1 MNSARPGCLIAQHE
15 PAPLED
21 LVQTIEAAL
30 RDNSR
35 SLVILDRHTN
45 VWQAHTWQSIYEL
58 GCRVAADLT
67 SGTGQAD
74 RTPIGIVG
82 EPTAELAS
90 IVIGSWIAG
99 RPITVLPGSVRG
111 ASADGWAHATV
122 GRLSDIGCQI
132 VYSNGI
138 QLEQL
143 RSGAG
148 TLTLRDMR
156 SVSVLRPGKVAQVDV
171 SEECAAILQGTAGS
185 TGVPKTAVQS
195 RRAVLWHFRA
205 VANRLGLKPAHD
217 VLCSWLPLYHDLG
230 LLMLVL
236 AMSSG
241 MTLWLTSPAMF
252 SRAPLNW
259 IDWLSQSKATMLPAP
274 NFAYD
279 LVGRYAKRIGQAD
292 LSAIRVAL
300 NGGEPVD
307 CFAMERFGAEMDR
320 FGFDP
325 GALTPAYG
333 LAEATCGLTMPE
345 PGLGLR
351 YDSLHPAGTAA
362 PIRHA
367 LLGRP
372 FEGVD
377 IRIVP
382 AGMDTRAAADRITG
396 EVEFRGPTTMSG
408 YLHHDRV
415 VGPHDWCPT
424 GDIGYLVDGELVICG
439 RLKEM
444 MTFAGRNLFP
454 QQIEEVAAR
463 IPGIDRGAVVATTI
477 HPDSANVGQRTALV
491 IVAEYRGNAEHG
503 PVTDQICELVASE
516 CGVVPS
522 KVALV
527 ARGKLPRTTSG
538 KLRRLA
544 VGSWFAAN

>member
-1 MNSARPGCLIAQHE
+1 LM
-15 PAPLED
+15 
-21 LVQTIEAAL
+21 
-30 RDNSR
+30 
-35 SLVILDRHTN
+35 ILDRHTN
-45 VWQAHTWQSIYEL
+45 IWQAHSWQSVYEL
-58 GCRVAADLT
+58 GCRVAADLRC
-67 SGTGQAD
+67 GTEKAE

-82 EPTAELAS
+82 EPTVELAG
-90 IVIGSWIAG
+90 IIIGSWISG
-99 RPITVLPGSVRG
+99 RPIAVLPGSVRG
-111 ASADGWAHATV
+111 ASADGWAQATV
-122 GRLSDIGCQI
+122 VRLSDMGCQM
-132 VYSNGI
+132 VYCSGA

-143 RSGAG
+143 RGCES
-148 TLTLRDMR
+148 TLTLCDMR
-156 SVSVLRPGKVAQVDV
+156 SVAALRPGQVASVDV

-195 RRAVLWHFRA
+195 RRAVVRHFRA
-205 VANRLGLKPAHD
+205 VADRLGLHPAHD

-241 MTLWLTSPAMF
+241 ATLWLTSPAAF

-279 LVGRYAKRIGQAD
+279 LVGRYAKRISGAD

-307 CFAMERFGAEMDR
+307 CLAMQRFGAEMER
-320 FGFDP
+320 FGFDQR
-325 GALTPAYG
+325 ALVPAYG

-345 PGLGLR
+345 PGRGLR
-351 YDSLHPAGTAA
+351 YDRLYPAGESTS
-362 PIRHA
+362 IRHA

-372 FEGVD
+372 FDGVD
-377 IRIVP
+377 IRIAPGRV
-382 AGMDTRAAADRITG
+382 DTPETPDRLTG

-408 YLHHDRV
+408 YLNDERV
-415 VGPHDWCPT
+415 FGPHDWCPT
-424 GDIGYLVDGELVICG
+424 GDIGYLLDGELVICG

-463 IPGIDRGAVVATTI
+463 IPGIDRGAVVATTVN
-477 HPDSANVGQRTALV
+477 PSAENISQRSALV
-491 IVAEYRGNAEHG
+491 IVAEYRGAAQHG

-522 KVALV
+522 KVELV
-527 ARGKLPRTTSG
+527 ARGQLPRTTSG

-544 VGSWFAAN
+544 VGSWFAAK

>member
-1 MNSARPGCLIAQHE
+1 VNGDRPRWLTGQRD
-15 PAPLED
+15 PAPLG
-21 LVQTIEAAL
+21 LVQTIEAVL

-35 SLVILDRHTN
+35 SLMILDRHTN
-45 VWQAHTWQSIYEL
+45 VWQAHSWRSVYEL
-58 GCRVAADLT
+58 GCRVAADLRC
-67 SGTGQAD
+67 GTEEAE

-82 EPTAELAS
+82 EPTVELAG
-90 IVIGSWIAG
+90 IIIGSWISG

-111 ASADGWAHATV
+111 ACADGWAQATLV
-122 GRLSDIGCQI
+122 RLRDIGCQI
-132 VYSNGI
+132 VYCYGA

-143 RSGAG
+143 QSCDG

-156 SVSVLRPGKVAQVDV
+156 SVAALRPGKVAPVDV

-195 RRAVLWHFRA
+195 RRAVLRHFRA
-205 VANRLGLKPAHD
+205 VADRLGLQPAHD

-241 MTLWLTSPAMF
+241 MTLWLTSPAAF

-279 LVGRYAKRIGQAD
+279 LVGRYAKRISEAD

-307 CFAMERFGAEMDR
+307 CLAMKRFGAEMER
-320 FGFDP
+320 FGFDRR
-325 GALTPAYG
+325 ALTPAYG

-351 YDSLHPAGTAA
+351 YDRLHPAGESA

-372 FEGVD
+372 FDGVD

-382 AGMDTRAAADRITG
+382 GRVDTPAAPGRVTG

-408 YLHHDRV
+408 YLNDDCV
-415 VGPHDWCPT
+415 LGPQDWCPT

-463 IPGIDRGAVVATTI
+463 IPGIDRGGVVATTVR
-477 HPDSANVGQRTALV
+477 PGAENAGQRTALV
-491 IVAEYRGNAEHG
+491 IVAEYRGGGKHW

-522 KVALV
+522 KVELV

-544 VGSWFAAN
+544 VGSWFAAK